1 MKKALQQLLT
11 DRKLDMA
18 FQPIWDLH
26 EERVLGYEALARPP
40 AHYGFSGPEQ
50 LFNIAQSSRM
60 VHELDVLCFEAVVRC
75 VKYIPSDALLFVN
88 VSPATLEHPEFDP
101 RRLTYGISRRGFD
114 PKRVVLEVT
123 ERAISD
129 VERVVERALA
139 FRELGVKLALDD
151 AGAGNA
157 GLWMLSILPVDYI
170 KIDGSI
176 VNRALTDKTCRAV
189 LAGIVAI
196 AQETESVL
204 VAEGIETQEVLN
216 FISAYGAEHGTAV
229 GKIRAVQGFLISKPA
244 IAGTIDLT
252 AGAVRNRLVESKLTA

>member
-1 MKKALQQLLT
+1 MKKALQQLLL
-11 DRKLDMA
+11 DRELQMA
-18 FQPIWDLH
+18 FQPIWDLQKN
-26 EERVLGYEALARPP
+26 RILGFEALARPP

-50 LFNIAQSSRM
+50 LFTVAHGSKM
-60 VHELDVLCFEAVVRC
+60 VHELDVLCFETIVRS
-75 VKYIPSDALLFVN
+75 VKHIPPDVLLFVN
-88 VSPATLEHPEFDP
+88 VSPATLEHPEFDA

-129 VERVVERALA
+129 IERVVERAQT

-176 VNRALTDKTCRAV
+176 VNRALSDKTCRAV
-189 LAGIVAI
+189 LAGIAAI
-196 AQETESVL
+196 AQETDSTL
-204 VAEGIETQEVLN
+204 VAEGVETNEALE
-216 FISAYGAEHGTAV
+216 FIKAHRAEPANPLSR
-229 GKIRAVQGFLISKPA
+229 ISAVQGFLIGRPE
-244 IAGTIDLT
+244 IAGTIDH
-252 AGAVRNRLVESKLTA
+252 AAAASGGALSSKLTA

>member
-1 MKKALQQLLT
+1 MKKALQQLLL
-11 DRKLDMA
+11 DRELEMA
-18 FQPIWDLH
+18 FQPIWDLR
-26 EERVLGYEALARPP
+26 EDRVLGYEALARPP

-50 LFNIAQSSRM
+50 LFNVAHGSKM
-60 VHELDVLCFEAVVRC
+60 VHELDVLCFEAVVRS
-75 VKYIPSDALLFVN
+75 VKHIPDDVLLFVN

-101 RRLTYGISRRGFD
+101 RRLVYGITRRGFD
-114 PKRVVLEVT
+114 PTRVVLEVT

-129 VERVVERALA
+129 IERVVERALA

-189 LAGIVAI
+189 LAGIAAI

-204 VAEGIETQEVLN
+204 VAEGIETQEALQ
-216 FISAYGAEHGTAV
+216 FIKGI
-229 GKIRAVQGFLISKPA
+229 GKVRAVQGFLIARPA
-244 IAGTIDLT
+244 IAAT
-252 AGAVRNRLVESKLTA
+252 ADFNETALRNRLSSSKLTA

>member
-1 MKKALQQLLT
+1 MKKALQQLLL
-11 DRKLDMA
+11 DRELEMA
-18 FQPIWDLH
+18 FQPVWDLR
-26 EERVLGYEALARPP
+26 EERVLGYEALARPA
-40 AHYGFSGPEQ
+40 AHYGFTGPEQ
-50 LFNIAQSSRM
+50 LFNVAHGSKM
-60 VHELDVLCFEAVVRC
+60 VHELDVLCFEAVVRS
-75 VKYIPSDALLFVN
+75 VKHIPADALLFVN

-114 PKRVVLEVT
+114 PNRVVLEVT

-129 VERVVERALA
+129 IERVVERALA

-176 VNRALTDKTCRAV
+176 VNRALADKTCRAV

-204 VAEGIETQEVLN
+204 VAEGIETEEVLQ
-216 FISAYGAEHGTAV
+216 FISSYGAGPGNPT
-229 GKIRAVQGFLISKPA
+229 GKIRAVQGFLIARPA
-244 IAGTIDLT
+244 IAGSVDLN
-252 AGAVRNRLVESKLTA
+252 ASALRNRLAASKLTA

>member
-1 MKKALQQLLT
+1 MKKALQQLLL
-11 DRKLDMA
+11 DRELDMA
-18 FQPIWDLH
+18 FQPIWDLQ
-26 EERVLGYEALARPP
+26 EDRVLGYEALARPP

-50 LFNIAQSSRM
+50 LFTVAHGSKM
-60 VHELDVLCFEAVVRC
+60 VHELDVLCFESIVRC
-75 VKYIPSDALLFVN
+75 VKYLPQDVLLFVN

-101 RRLTYGISRRGFD
+101 RRLTYGITKRGFD
-114 PKRVVLEVT
+114 PARVVLEVT

-139 FRELGVKLALDD
+139 FRENGVKLALDD

-189 LAGIVAI
+189 LAGIAAI
-196 AQETESVL
+196 AQETQSVL
-204 VAEGIETQEVLN
+204 VAEGIETKEALE
-216 FISAYGAEHGTAV
+216 FIKSHGSEPGDLI
-229 GKIRAVQGFLISKPA
+229 GKIRAVQGFLIAKPA
-244 IAGTIDLT
+244 IAGTADFSAAAL
-252 AGAVRNRLVESKLTA
+252 RNR

>member
-1 MKKALQQLLT
+1 MKKALQQLLL
-11 DRKLDMA
+11 DRELDMA
-18 FQPIWDLH
+18 FQPIWDLR
-26 EERVLGYEALARPP
+26 EDRVLGYEALARPP

-50 LFNIAQSSRM
+50 LFNIAHGSKM
-60 VHELDVLCFEAVVRC
+60 VHELDVLCFEAVVRS
-75 VKYIPSDALLFVN
+75 VKHIPDDVLLFVN

-101 RRLTYGISRRGFD
+101 RRLVYGITRRGFD
-114 PKRVVLEVT
+114 PTRVVLEVT

-129 VERVVERALA
+129 IERVVERALA

-176 VNRALTDKTCRAV
+176 VNRALADKTCRAV
-189 LAGIVAI
+189 LAGIAAI

-204 VAEGIETQEVLN
+204 VAEGIETPEALE
-216 FISAYGAEHGTAV
+216 FIKGI
-229 GKIRAVQGFLISKPA
+229 GKVRAVQGFLIARPA
-244 IAGTIDLT
+244 IAAT
-252 AGAVRNRLVESKLTA
+252 ADFNETALRNRLSSSKLTA

>member
-1 MKKALQQLLT
+1 MKKALQQLLL
-11 DRKLDMA
+11 DRELDMA
-18 FQPIWDLH
+18 FQPIWDLR
-26 EERVLGYEALARPP
+26 EDRVLGYEALARPP

-50 LFNIAQSSRM
+50 LFTVAHGSKM
-60 VHELDVLCFEAVVRC
+60 VHELDVLCFETIVRS
-75 VKYIPSDALLFVN
+75 VKHVPDDVLLFVN

-114 PKRVVLEVT
+114 PTRVVLEVT
-123 ERAISD
+123 ERAITD
-129 VERVVERALA
+129 IERVVERALS

-189 LAGIVAI
+189 LAGIAAI
-196 AQETESVL
+196 AHETESVL
-204 VAEGIETQEVLN
+204 VAEGIETQEALQ
-216 FISAYGAEHGTAV
+216 FIQGI
-229 GKIRAVQGFLISKPA
+229 GKVHAVQGFLIAEPA
-244 IAGTIDLT
+244 IAGTADFNAATL
-252 AGAVRNRLVESKLTA
+252 RNRLSSSKLTA